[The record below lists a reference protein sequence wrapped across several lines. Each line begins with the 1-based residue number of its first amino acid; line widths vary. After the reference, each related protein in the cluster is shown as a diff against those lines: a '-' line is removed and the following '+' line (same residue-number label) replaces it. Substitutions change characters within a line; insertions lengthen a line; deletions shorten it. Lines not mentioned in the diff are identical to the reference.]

1 MSGYGRPAV
10 QPHYDRAVEPRQLA
24 DPGEAGHIAAVT
36 ESYVLLVTSLAGPG
50 ETRTL
55 GDPLYEGQVL
65 DLFFE
70 TDGGDCV
77 ITADSPVN
85 QAGNNTLT
93 FADAG
98 DHLRLVGGRAGGGE
112 REWRVRA
119 DGTPGNDGVALSTV

>member
-10 QPHYDRAVEPRQLA
+10 QPHYDRAVEPRQIA
-24 DPGEAGHIAAVT
+24 DPGAAGHIGAVT
-36 ESYVLLVTSLAGPG
+36 DSYVLLVSSQSSA
-50 ETRTL
+50 TRTL
-55 GDPLYEGQVL
+55 GDPLYEGQEL

-70 TDGGDCV
+70 TDGGDLV
-77 ITADSPVN
+77 ITADSAVN